1 VSYNKMKFTVGL
13 FVLGLLFVIMFFFYI
28 LLKEKGSFQERYSFY
43 FHTYSA
49 ASFYIGMPLKFSGF
63 NIGTIDDIA
72 LQDDGSVNM
81 TFSVNE
87 KNRKWISKDSVLL
100 LRKPLIG
107 APHIELFTALDNPL
121 LETNSRLT
129 LIMSDDIDD
138 MISKL
143 EPAIDKVIHIINNID
158 TITSYIA
165 KDDSELVLTLQNIRK
180 LSDKLINDDSLLT
193 TLTGDK
199 KATKDIIN
207 SLANI
212 DKIMKDIQKIT
223 ATLHQDIVQP
233 SSSAVHELD
242 TILKD
247 IKQKLN
253 TLDATVNAIGGYD
266 KDLIHLKEQISVGVV
281 KSNQIMD
288 KIDSFMEN
296 EKSSEVVLP

>member
-1 VSYNKMKFTVGL
+1 MKFTVGI
-13 FVLGLLFVIMFFFYI
+13 FVLSLLLSIMFFLYL
-28 LLKEKGSFQERYSFY
+28 LLKEKGSFEDRYNYY

-72 LQDDGSVNM
+72 LQNDGSVNM

-107 APHIELFTALDNPL
+107 APHIELFTALDNPV
-121 LETNSRLT
+121 LEIDSRLT

-143 EPAIDKVIHIINNID
+143 EPAIDRVIHIINNVD

-165 KDDSELVLTLQNIRK
+165 KEDSELMLTLQNIRK
-180 LSDKLINDDSLLT
+180 LSDKLAHDDSLLT
-193 TLTGDK
+193 SLTGDK
-199 KATKDIIN
+199 QASKSIIS
-207 SLANI
+207 SLKQT
-212 DKIMKDIQKIT
+212 DKIMKDIQKVT
-223 ATLHQDIVQP
+223 ATLHRDIIEP
-233 SSSAVHELD
+233 SSSAVKDLD
-242 TILKD
+242 YILKD
-247 IKQKLN
+247 VKKKLN
-253 TLDATVNAIGGYD
+253 ALDATVNAIGSYD
-266 KDLIHLKEQISVGVV
+266 KDLIHLKEQISAGLE

-288 KIDSFMEN
+288 KIDSVMQN
-296 EKSSEVVLP
+296 EKSSEVTLP

>member
-1 VSYNKMKFTVGL
+1 MKFTVGL
-13 FVLGLLFVIMFFFYI
+13 FVLGLLFAIMLFFYI
-28 LLKEKGSFQERYSFY
+28 LLKEKGSFQERYNFY

-180 LSDKLINDDSLLT
+180 LSDKLAHDDSLLT

-199 KATKDIIN
+199 KATKNIIN
-207 SLANI
+207 SLAKVN
-212 DKIMKDIQKIT
+212 KIMNDIQKIT

-253 TLDATVNAIGGYD
+253 TLDGTVNAIGSYD
-266 KDLIHLKEQISVGVV
+266 KDLIHLKEQISVGVE

-288 KIDSFMEN
+288 KIDSLMQN

>member
-1 VSYNKMKFTVGL
+1 MKFTVGI
-13 FVLGLLFVIMFFFYI
+13 FVLSLLFGIMLFLYL
-28 LLKEKGSFQERYSFY
+28 LLKEKGSFQERYSYY

-72 LQDDGSVNM
+72 LQNDGSVNM

-107 APHIELFTALDNPL
+107 SPHIELFTALDNPV
-121 LETNSRLT
+121 LEINSRLT

-143 EPAIDKVIHIINNID
+143 EPAIDRVIHIINNVD

-165 KDDSELVLTLQNIRK
+165 KDDSELVLTLQNIRIF
-180 LSDKLINDDSLLT
+180 SDKLAHDDSLLT
-193 TLTGDK
+193 SLTGDK
-199 KATKDIIN
+199 QATKSIIS
-207 SLANI
+207 SLKQT
-212 DKIMKDIQKIT
+212 DKIMRDVQKIT
-223 ATLHQDIVQP
+223 AKLDHDILEP
-233 SSSAVHELD
+233 SSSAIRELD
-242 TILKD
+242 AILKD
-247 IKQKLN
+247 VKKKLS
-253 TLDATVNAIGGYD
+253 TLDATVNALGGYD
-266 KDLIHLKEQISVGVV
+266 KDLIHIKEQISAGVE

-288 KIDSFMEN
+288 KIDSLMQN
-296 EKSSEVVLP
+296 EKSSEIPLP

>member
-1 VSYNKMKFTVGL
+1 
-13 FVLGLLFVIMFFFYI
+13 
-28 LLKEKGSFQERYSFY
+28 
-43 FHTYSA
+43 
-49 ASFYIGMPLKFSGF
+49 
-63 NIGTIDDIA
+63 
-72 LQDDGSVNM
+72 
-81 TFSVNE
+81 
-87 KNRKWISKDSVLL
+87 
-100 LRKPLIG
+100 
-107 APHIELFTALDNPL
+107 
-121 LETNSRLT
+121 
-129 LIMSDDIDD
+129 MSDDIDD

-180 LSDKLINDDSLLT
+180 LSDKLAHDDSLLT

-288 KIDSFMEN
+288 KIDSFMQN

>member
-1 VSYNKMKFTVGL
+1 MKFAVGI
-13 FVLGLLFVIMFFFYI
+13 FVLSLLFGMMLFLYL
-28 LLKEKGSFQERYSFY
+28 LLKEKGSFEERYSYY

-81 TFSVNE
+81 NFSVNE
-87 KNRKWISKDSVLL
+87 KNRKWITKDSVLL

-121 LETNSRLT
+121 LATDTRLT
-129 LIMSDDIDD
+129 FIMSDDIDD

-143 EPAIDKVIHIINNID
+143 EPAIDKVINIINNID
-158 TITSYIA
+158 TITSYLS
-165 KDDSELVLTLQNIRK
+165 KEDSELMLTLQNVRK
-180 LSDKLINDDSLLT
+180 FSDKLAQDDSLLT
-193 TLTGDK
+193 SLTGDK
-199 KATKDIIN
+199 KATKDIID
-207 SLANI
+207 SLAEAN
-212 DKIMKDIQKIT
+212 KIMQDVHKIT
-223 ATLHQDIVQP
+223 SSLHQDIIEP

-242 TILKD
+242 IILKD
-247 IKQKLN
+247 IKQKLI

-266 KDLIHLKEQISVGVV
+266 KDLVQLKSQISAGVE

-288 KIDSFMEN
+288 KIDSLMQN
-296 EKSSEVVLP
+296 GKSSEIVLP